1 MNIKTKRRTAFT
13 LIELLVGI
21 AIIAILA
28 SMLLPA
34 LAKAKAKAGKIKCVS
49 NLKQIGAAMRTWA
62 AGKDEKLP
70 WMLYRRYNIRLRD
83 PNNNSYYFDMQ
94 TQLHGQSTRGPR
106 AWTAFYNFSNEL
118 GSPKILMCPGN
129 KMKKNAIASDW
140 TRGTVGF
147 FNSTYQNSSGN
158 TDGRDPVHRTD
169 RTKYGRVPGYD
180 NSVAYMAFGTT
191 VAQNDTGADFLASSD
206 FWLAMDF
213 NVNTA
218 ERSSSTGFP
227 NVNPFIGHRIEM
239 DSTTYGASADGYKSR
254 NRFEMARGGTGTG
267 HNVTFE
273 THDLGFVKGTATS
286 EEFAHHGEEGNIA
299 MADGSVSTPLVRADF
314 QAMGVALANSIYGQ
328 RGGSGAYSSNPVN
341 GCLWTAYQP
350 Y

>member
-1 MNIKTKRRTAFT
+1 MNTQTKRINAFT
-13 LIELLVGI
+13 LIELLVVI

-94 TQLHGQSTRGPR
+94 TQANGQGTQGPR

-140 TRGTVGF
+140 TQGTVGL
-147 FNSTYQNSSGN
+147 FNSTYQNSSGA
-158 TDGRDPVHRTD
+158 TEGRNPTHRTD
-169 RTKYGRVPGYD
+169 RTKYGKVPGYD
-180 NSVAYMAFGTT
+180 NSISYMAVG
-191 VAQNDTGADFLASSD
+191 VLVSAMDYGANPLNSSD
-206 FWLAMDF
+206 YWLAMDF

-227 NVNPFIGHRIEM
+227 NVNPMPGHRI
-239 DSTTYGASADGYKSR
+239 DSSNGGFR
-254 NRFEMARGGTGTG
+254 NRNRVEMARGGTGTG
-267 HNVTFE
+267 HSVTWE
-273 THDLGFVKGTATS
+273 SHDIGFVKGTATS
-286 EEFAHHGEEGNIA
+286 EEFAHHAEEGNIA
-299 MADGSVSTPLVRADF
+299 MADGSVATPLVRADF
-314 QAMGVALANSIYGQ
+314 QAMGVSFANAIYGH
-328 RGGSGAYSSNPVN
+328 RGGGSFSNRPQNGAH
-341 GCLWTAYQP
+341 WTAYQP
-350 Y
+350 W